1 MIKKIITSILLTGL
15 IFAFASFTSGK
26 IQAQPPAPT
35 NLTSGAITAS
45 SVVLNWTAA
54 GGGTENYRIVWKPG
68 NAAPLSGIDGGF
80 CTLIDPNTITYTVTG
95 LQAGQQYTFAVYSIA
110 GGFYSAT
117 APSVTATTT
126 QINSTT
132 FTNEQPMSLILGQNS
147 VEDAGN
153 SNAGG
158 LSSNSMYAP
167 SDVFILDGT
176 TLNSEGMMFVADKFN
191 NRVLI
196 YNTIPTSNNQPA
208 DVVIGQTNFTSNG
221 SGNSASQM
229 NGPSSVVSDGT
240 RLFVADE
247 GNNRIL
253 VFNTIPV
260 SNGASANVVLG
271 QANFGAGHTAPNNG
285 GRTASRL
292 YLSDGS
298 VYGTGMALY
307 QGNFSNK
314 LIVCDGANDRVLI
327 WNDFTSLTNG
337 KAADVV
343 IGQSNFTGHTVP
355 GFNASSSSTLYSP
368 KDVDVTSTG
377 KLIIVSRLEHRA
389 LIFNSIPNTNG
400 VAADF
405 ILGQV
410 NNSDNQSN
418 NTNSATSF
426 AFPRSLSVSRVSDK
440 LCIATSGDRLLIWNT
455 FPSSDNTPADNILG
469 YPTLTAV
476 NRTSFSNENI
486 GGFSNSACGPNFV
499 DGMNW
504 TPAGNLICAD
514 AGRNAV
520 MKFNGGD
527 NIISSPSSVTAG
539 TIANNS
545 VQINW
550 SGSSAPYFKVVYKYG
565 TTPPT
570 GQDDPDIIGS
580 FDGVSGN
587 TLTIEPV
594 PCGTQFSFA
603 VIAKKT
609 QFGSLYAPVN
619 GTLNTTSGS
628 SSCTNFPIFENGG
641 VTNIT
646 PSITGD
652 TIFCTGFFSKVYS
665 KSGTV
670 YNRNSV
676 CAIDAKTGNV
686 LNWLCNVGANETV
699 CQILV
704 NRTTGKLYIGGSFTE
719 VNGVAKNYLACL
731 NSDGSVVTG
740 FTAPDFNGQIGS
752 GSGGTCMTFNSTNDT
767 LFFWGGFTTCNA
779 GNTNR
784 LNIAAVLCSD
794 GSLTDFNTGATQ
806 YLQTGTCRVFALSPT
821 GKSLLMGSN
830 TGGFEFRSVNIVTGD
845 DVGEFDW
852 QVSGGLA
859 ACLWYDGSRY
869 MYVGGGFGN
878 FMGQSDVQRLAK
890 VDMSGPMPVLVST
903 WNNTAATRPGSAV
916 RQIFGTSS
924 ALYLAGDFNSIGGTG
939 RQTFG
944 AVNTNDA
951 SLTSFNPGITGNSG
965 GARVA
970 LGGSI
975 TNGAVFMCAA
985 NGLNNSEFSAASI
998 TFPPSVTNGSTTNSV
1013 GAGTTVNFTNST
1025 GFLAKLTTNTS
1036 NLGSTTVTVSGAGG
1050 DTTVVNG
1057 FTVLDRIVT
1066 ITPTTQP
1073 TDDVNVHIYA
1083 LKSEMDYFASIHSG
1097 FGNAGNN
1104 YNGCKVH
1111 RLGPANTYVQTITP
1125 TITITDDIVD
1135 ISFNTPGFSS
1145 FVMSD
1150 DGLLPVELASFTS
1163 TVNKNS
1169 VTLNWKTSSEVNNS
1183 GFDIERKKEGT
1194 TLWNKVGNIQGKGTT
1209 NEEILYKFEDRN
1221 VPTASYKYRLKQIDF
1236 NGNYEY
1242 HNLVNTV
1249 QVGVPAKWDL
1259 SQNYPNP
1266 FNPTTKI
1273 NFDIPKESFVK
1284 INVYDISGRLV
1295 ANIVNEKKDAGYFTI
1310 DFNASSLASSVYF
1323 YRIETESFTMT
1334 KKMMLIK

>member
-1 MIKKIITSILLTGL
+1 MIKRFSNSFVISLFVFALLAFSTGN
-15 IFAFASFTSGK
+15 

-35 NLTSGAITAS
+35 NFTLGTVTTS
-45 SVVLNWTAA
+45 SVVLNWTPAN
-54 GGGTENYRIVWKPG
+54 GGEDGFRIVWKPG
-68 NAAPLSGIDGGF
+68 NTAPSTNSDGGYHNV
-80 CTLIDPNTITYTVTG
+80 TGGNSNTYTVTG
-95 LQAGQQYTFAVYSIA
+95 LQAGQQYTFAIYSTQV
-110 GGFYSAT
+110 FLFSLT
-117 APSVTATTT
+117 APTMTTT
-126 QINSTT
+126 TNNYNSTT
-132 FTNEQPMSLILGQNS
+132 FINEQSASLILGQS
-147 VEDAGN
+147 AVEDYSN
-153 SNAGG
+153 TNAGG
-158 LSSNSMYAP
+158 LSASSLNAP
-167 SDVFILDGT
+167 SDVFVLPGAT
-176 TLNSEGMMFVADKFN
+176 MNSEGKVFVADKSN

-196 YNTIPTSNNQPA
+196 FNSMPTSNNQQA
-208 DVVIGQTNFTSNG
+208 DVVIGQSNFTSNG
-221 SGNSASQM
+221 SGNGANQL

-271 QANFGAGHTAPNNG
+271 QANFGAGNTAPNNG
-285 GRTASRL
+285 GRSASRL
-292 YLSDGS
+292 YFNNGS
-298 VYGTGMALY
+298 SYGTGMALY
-307 QGNFSNK
+307 STK

-327 WNDFTSLTNG
+327 WNDYTSLTNG
-337 KAADVV
+337 KAADYV
-343 IGQSNFTGHTVP
+343 IGQTNFTVNVQP
-355 GFNASSSSTLYSP
+355 GTNSSTAATMYSP
-368 KDVDVTSTG
+368 KDVAVTSSG
-377 KLIIVSRLEHRA
+377 KLFVLCRLEHRV
-389 LIFNSIPNTNG
+389 LIFNSIPTSNG
-400 VAADF
+400 ASADNV
-405 ILGQV
+405 LGQTDFA
-410 NNSDNQSN
+410 NNQASFIYN
-418 NTNSATSF
+418 ATSF
-426 AFPRSLSVSRVSDK
+426 SFPRCLAVSTLDDR
-440 LCIATSGDRLLIWNT
+440 LCIAASGNRLLIYNT
-455 FPSSDNTPADNILG
+455 IPTSDNAAADNILG
-469 YPTLTAV
+469 MSGLTASSS
-476 NRTSFSNENI
+476 TIFSNENN
-486 GGFSNSACGPNFV
+486 GVYSNWATNVSFV
-499 DGMNW
+499 DGVCW
-504 TPAGNLICAD
+504 TDAGNLLSAD
-514 AGRNAV
+514 ANRSAV
-520 MKFNGGD
+520 LKFNGGAG
-527 NIISSPSSVTAG
+527 ILTSPSSVTVG
-539 TIANNS
+539 TVTDNS
-545 VQINW
+545 IQVNW
-550 SGSSAPYFKVVYKYG
+550 SGSAATYFNLVYKYG

-570 GQDDPDIIGS
+570 SYDDPTIVGS
-580 FDGVSGN
+580 LDGISGN
-587 TLTIEPV
+587 TYTFDPV

-603 VIAKKT
+603 VFAKKT
-609 QFGSLYAPVN
+609 QFGTQYAPVN
-619 GTLNTTSGS
+619 GTLNTSTSS
-628 SSCTNFPIFENGG
+628 TSCTNFPIFENGG

-652 TIFCTGFFSKVYS
+652 TIFCVGFFSKVYS
-665 KSGTV
+665 KTGTV

-686 LNWLCNVGANETV
+686 LNWLCNVGANQTV

-704 NRTTGKLYIGGSFTE
+704 NRVTGKLYLGGSFTE
-719 VNGVAKNYLACL
+719 VNGVAKNYLACV

-740 FTAPDFNGQIGS
+740 FTPPDFNGQIGS
-752 GSGGTCMTFNSTNDT
+752 GAGGTCMTFNSTSDT

-806 YLQTGTCRVFALSPT
+806 YLQTGTCRVFGLSPT

-830 TGGFEFRSVNIVTGD
+830 SGGFEFRSVNIATGD

-859 ACLWYDGSRY
+859 ACFWYDGSRY
-869 MYVGGGFGN
+869 LYVGGGFGT
-878 FMGQSDVQRLAK
+878 FMGQNNVQRLAK

-975 TNGAVFMCAA
+975 TNGTVFMCAG
-985 NGLNNSEFSAASI
+985 NGSNNSEFSSATI
-998 TFPPSVTNGSTTNSV
+998 TVPPSVTNGSTTNAV
-1013 GAGTTVNFTNST
+1013 GAGASVNFSNGT
-1025 GFLAKLTTNTS
+1025 GIMAKLTTNTS
-1036 NLGSTTVTVSGAGG
+1036 NLGSTTVAVSGAGG

-1057 FTVLDRIVT
+1057 FTVMDRMVT

-1073 TDDVNVHIYA
+1073 VDNVNVHIYA
-1083 LKSEMDYFASIHSG
+1083 LKSEMDYYASIHSG

-1111 RLGPANTYVQTITP
+1111 RLGPGNAYVQTFTP
-1125 TITITDDIVD
+1125 TITISDDIVD
-1135 ISFNTPGFSS
+1135 ISFDTPGFSS

-1194 TLWNKVGNIQGKGTT
+1194 SLWNKVGSIQGKGTT

-1249 QVGVPAKWDL
+1249 QVGVPDKWDL

-1273 NFDIPKESFVK
+1273 NFDIPKESIVK
-1284 INVYDISGRLV
+1284 LNVYDISGRLV
-1295 ANIVNEKKDAGYFTI
+1295 ANIVNEKKDAGYFTVE
-1310 DFNASSLASSVYF
+1310 FNGSSLSSSVYF
-1323 YRIETESFTMT
+1323 YRLETESFTMT